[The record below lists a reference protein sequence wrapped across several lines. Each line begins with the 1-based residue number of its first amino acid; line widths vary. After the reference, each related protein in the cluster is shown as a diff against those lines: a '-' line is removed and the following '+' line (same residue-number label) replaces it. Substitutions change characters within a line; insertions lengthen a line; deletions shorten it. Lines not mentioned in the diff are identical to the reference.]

1 MYQDK
6 CFWSSWYWFAA
17 NTYLVLF
24 CVLSLTLIV
33 NNKVSY
39 HIIKKFHNNSSD
51 NDSKVAEYR
60 SVCVHMERF

>member
-1 MYQDK
+1 M
-6 CFWSSWYWFAA
+6 
-17 NTYLVLF
+17 
-24 CVLSLTLIV
+24 

-60 SVCVHMERF
+60 SVCVHMEEKSEKGTLKLFYLHIFNDYHISNYM